1 MSDDHECEFDDTV
14 EGLQVAFDV
23 DFIRHYFP
31 QYDER
36 TLRNL
41 LQRHAAPIAAQMVSA
56 GLSAA
61 MQMFNGSKED
71 A

>member
-1 MSDDHECEFDDTV
+1 MSDEHECDFEETV

-23 DFIRHYFP
+23 EFIRHYFP

-36 TLRNL
+36 TLRIL
-41 LQRHAAPIAAQMVSA
+41 LERYAAPIAAQMVSA
-56 GLSAA
+56 GLAAA
-61 MQMFNGSKED
+61 MHIFNGSRGD

>member
-1 MSDDHECEFDDTV
+1 MSDEHECDFEETV

-23 DFIRHYFP
+23 EFIRHYFP

-36 TLRNL
+36 TLRIL
-41 LQRHAAPIAAQMVSA
+41 LERHAAPIAAQMVSA
-56 GLSAA
+56 GLAAA
-61 MQMFNGSKED
+61 MQIFNGSRGD

>member
-1 MSDDHECEFDDTV
+1 MSDEHECDYEETV

-23 DFIRHYFP
+23 EFIRHYFP

-36 TLRNL
+36 TLRIL
-41 LQRHAAPIAAQMVSA
+41 LERHAVPIAAQMVSA
-56 GLSAA
+56 GLAAA
-61 MQMFNGSKED
+61 MQIFNGSRGD